1 MSLGKC
7 IWSRFL
13 EFVEIVERATDVP
26 ANEQE
31 YFFNYSSFKGKD
43 YPNVSMFPM
52 TKEENPLILYG
63 GDCSKAPLK
72 YLYLREC
79 LCHGSNSLCITDCI
93 TVLTAKVPQLNQTAQ
108 IDLTEDDH
116 MAKVS
121 FV

>member
-52 TKEENPLILYG
+52 TKVVMY
-63 GDCSKAPLK
+63 
-72 YLYLREC
+72 YY
-79 LCHGSNSLCITDCI
+79 
-93 TVLTAKVPQLNQTAQ
+93 
-108 IDLTEDDH
+108 
-116 MAKVS
+116 
-121 FV
+121 